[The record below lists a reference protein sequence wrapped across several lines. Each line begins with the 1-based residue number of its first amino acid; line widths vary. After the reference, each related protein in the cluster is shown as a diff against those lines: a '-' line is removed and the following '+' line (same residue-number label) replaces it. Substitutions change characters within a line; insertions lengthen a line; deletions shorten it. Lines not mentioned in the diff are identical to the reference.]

1 MIPPTKEC
9 DRTYLLLDPLLVGL
23 LPVLPINSA
32 PVLETEPAVVIRER
46 WQKETNV
53 KNNANA

>member
-46 WQKETNV
+46 
-53 KNNANA
+53 